1 VSALGLM
8 IFDCDGVL
16 VDSESIACGVLA
28 QMLGERGLT
37 MSVRQARNT
46 FQGLRLD
53 GVLAEAQ
60 RRLGQSLPSDWIAS
74 YERRRSEVFRREL
87 KPIAG
92 AAQAVRALLCA
103 GIPVCVASQGKIEK
117 TKLSLQLTGLGD
129 LFPPHALFSAH
140 TVAHGKPAPD
150 LFLHAAAS
158 MGVAPA
164 RCAVLED
171 SPSGVTAAVRAGMRA
186 LALTIDSD
194 AAALRAAGAETIDS
208 LHELPARLGIS
219 EG

>member
-1 VSALGLM
+1 M

-16 VDSESIACGVLA
+16 VDSESIACGMLA
-28 QMLGERGLT
+28 QMLAEQGL
-37 MSVRQARNT
+37 MLSVRQARET

-53 GVLAEAQ
+53 GVLAEAE
-60 RRLGQSLPSDWIAS
+60 RRLGRSLPGDWLAS

-87 KPIAG
+87 KPVAG
-92 AAQAVRALLCA
+92 AAQAVQAVLDA
-103 GIPVCVASQGKIEK
+103 GIRVCVASQGKVEK
-117 TKLSLQLTGLGD
+117 TKLSLQLTGLTD
-129 LFPPHALFSAH
+129 LFSPDALFSAH

-164 RCAVLED
+164 RCVVLED
-171 SPSGVTAAVRAGMRA
+171 SPSGVIAAVRAGMRA
-186 LALTIDSD
+186 LALSADSD

-208 LHELPARLGIS
+208 LQELPARLGID
-219 EG
+219 